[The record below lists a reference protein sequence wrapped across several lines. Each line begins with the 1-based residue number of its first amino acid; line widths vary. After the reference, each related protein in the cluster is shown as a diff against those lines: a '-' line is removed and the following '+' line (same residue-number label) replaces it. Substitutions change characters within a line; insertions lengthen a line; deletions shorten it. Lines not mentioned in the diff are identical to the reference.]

1 MSVRRAIA
9 LVVLLGGLAA
19 VVVLG
24 RGVPASVTA
33 VFADLLPPATPFAPA
48 GQGISTTF
56 FCPGV
61 PASGEGLEGELV
73 LLNTADTAAAASV
86 TLLSTDQEPVVTEVE
101 VPAGERT
108 VVDVDE
114 LVAAPYVSAV
124 VEAFSGRLVVD
135 QRAIHPAGSAVA
147 PCANATS
154 STWYFADGFT
164 VDGSTMELVLTNPFP
179 DATVVDISFVS
190 RSGPRAPQAF
200 QGYVLPGRSVVVLP
214 FGTTV
219 ARDEPVL
226 AVSIEA
232 TSGRFVAGR
241 AQHYVGGGRLGTSM
255 TLGAPSLD
263 DQWWFADGETGEGI
277 AEEYVVYNPTD
288 EDVTAD
294 VVFLGVAGGAVIEP
308 MTLNVPAGE
317 VAVLDASGLGTL
329 PDGHH
334 GAVVST
340 LSTDS
345 IVVERVIT
353 RPAGDS
359 VATSVVLGSEY
370 VSSVWYLPV
379 GVPFALERSL
389 QVLNATALDGLVTVS
404 AIEPAGPAPL
414 PGLTDIALAPSG
426 VVTIDLPEEAVDRPL
441 VVTSDVQVVVER
453 LLPRAEE
460 LRGRSVSL
468 AVPE

>member
-9 LVVLLGGLAA
+9 LVVLLGGLVA

-24 RGVPASVTA
+24 RGVPASVAA
-33 VFADLLPPATPFAPA
+33 VFAELPPPATPFAPK

-73 LLNTADTAAAASV
+73 LLNTADTAATTSV

-101 VPAGERT
+101 VAPGERA
-108 VVDVDE
+108 VVDVDA
-114 LVAAPYVSAV
+114 LVTAPYVSAV
-124 VEAFSGRLVVD
+124 VEAFGGRLVVD
-135 QRAIHPAGSAVA
+135 QRAIHPAGTAVA
-147 PCANATS
+147 ACANATS

-179 DATVVDISFVS
+179 DPTVVDISFVS
-190 RSGPRAPQAF
+190 RSGPRSPQAF

-214 FGTTV
+214 FGTNV
-219 ARDEPVL
+219 ARDEEVL
-226 AVSIEA
+226 AVSVEA
-232 TSGRFVAGR
+232 TNGRFVAGR

-255 TLGAPSLD
+255 TLGAPALD
-263 DQWWFADGETGEGI
+263 DQWWFAEGETGEGVV
-277 AEEYVVYNPTD
+277 EEYIIYNPTA

-294 VVFLGVAGGAVIEP
+294 VVFLGLPPEAVVEP
-308 MTLNVPAGE
+308 VSLNVPAGK
-317 VAVLDASGLGTL
+317 VAVLDTSGLGTL
-329 PDGHH
+329 PEGRH

-353 RPAGDS
+353 KPAGDR
-359 VATSVVLGSEY
+359 VATSVVLGSQY

-379 GVPFALERSL
+379 GVPFALEGAL

-404 AIEPAGPAPL
+404 AIGPAGPAPL
-414 PGLTDIALAPSG
+414 TGLTDVPLAPSG
-426 VVTIDLPEEAVDRPL
+426 ILTLDLPEAAIDRPL
-441 VVTSDVQVVVER
+441 VITSDVQVVVER
-453 LLPRAEE
+453 LLPRAED
-460 LRGRSVSL
+460 LRGRSMSL

>member
-1 MSVRRAIA
+1 MSARRAIA

-33 VFADLLPPATPFAPA
+33 VFADLPPPATPFAPA
-48 GQGISTTF
+48 GQGVSTTF

-61 PASGEGLEGELV
+61 PASGDGLEGELV
-73 LLNTADTAAAASV
+73 LLNTADTAASASV
-86 TLLSTDQEPVVTEVE
+86 TLLSTDQDPVVTEVE
-101 VPAGERT
+101 VPPGERT
-108 VVDVDE
+108 VVDVDDA
-114 LVAAPYVSAV
+114 VAAPYVSAV

-135 QRAIHPAGSAVA
+135 QRAIHPAGAAVA

-179 DATVVDISFVS
+179 DPTVVDISFVS

-241 AQHYVGGGRLGTSM
+241 AQHYLGGGRLGTSM

-277 AEEYVVYNPTD
+277 VEEYVVYNPTD

-294 VVFLGVAGGAVIEP
+294 VVFLGVTDGTVIEP
-308 MTLNVPAGE
+308 VSLNVPAGE

-329 PDGHH
+329 PDGRH

-345 IVVERVIT
+345 IVVERVMT

-359 VATSVVLGSEY
+359 VATSVVLGSQY
-370 VSSVWYLPV
+370 VSSVWFVPV
-379 GVPFALERSL
+379 GVPFALEQSL
-389 QVLNATALDGLVTVS
+389 QVLNATALDGVVTVS

-414 PGLTDIALAPSG
+414 PGLTDLPLAPSG
-426 VVTIDLPEEAVDRPL
+426 ILTIDLPEEAVDRPL
-441 VVTSDVQVVVER
+441 VVTSDVQVVLER